1 MADKFVESDGDD
13 ETDFSETGSES
24 SEQKPKKIK
33 KKDSDD
39 EADQDDDDD
48 DINSDLD
55 DDDVFA
61 QPDDDN
67 DDSEEDNNEMN
78 LDEEGNPVS
87 AGDVISFSD
96 DESEDEEPDKNHLQK
111 LTDTLKRNVITEHHP
126 ELIVQ
131 NFHEVE
137 EMCVVLRDENGVIND
152 PRHRT
157 VPFITKYEKAKILG
171 ERAKQINAGATPF
184 VEVNQEIIDGYLIA
198 LAEFEQKKI
207 PMIIR
212 RPLPN
217 NQSEYW
223 RLEDLEIL

>member
-1 MADKFVESDGDD
+1 MADKFIESDD
-13 ETDFSETGSES
+13 EDTDFSETGSES
-24 SEQKPKKIK
+24 SEQKKPKKINK
-33 KKDSDD
+33 DD
-39 EADQDDDDD
+39 EDDDDD
-48 DINSDLD
+48 QEDIDSDLD
-55 DDDVFA
+55 DEFA
-61 QPDDDN
+61 EQEDDDN
-67 DDSEEDNNEMN
+67 DDDDDNAEMD
-78 LDEEGNPVS
+78 LDEDGNAVS
-87 AGDVISFSD
+87 ASDVMSFSD

-111 LTDTLKRNVITEHHP
+111 FTETLKRNVITEHHP

-157 VPFITKYEKAKILG
+157 VPFITKYERAKILG

>member
-1 MADKFVESDGDD
+1 MADKFIESDD
-13 ETDFSETGSES
+13 EDTDFSETGSES
-24 SEQKPKKIK
+24 SEQKKPKKINK
-33 KKDSDD
+33 DD
-39 EADQDDDDD
+39 EDDDDD
-48 DINSDLD
+48 QEDIDSDLD
-55 DDDVFA
+55 DEFA
-61 QPDDDN
+61 EQEDDDN
-67 DDSEEDNNEMN
+67 DDDDDNAEMD
-78 LDEEGNPVS
+78 LDEDGNTVS
-87 AGDVISFSD
+87 ASDVMSFSD

-111 LTDTLKRNVITEHHP
+111 FTDTLKRNVITEHHP

-157 VPFITKYEKAKILG
+157 VPFITKYERAKILG